1 MTSITQHIEALLFT
15 AGEAVTISDLK
26 QLLGVSEEDIKES
39 LQELSQSLEH
49 HGLSLIITDR
59 HAQLVTGEVTAEFLS
74 QFMQEGENEL
84 SKAAMETLSVIA
96 YRGPITRYD
105 VDTIRGVDSR
115 RMIRQL
121 LLRGLLQQIRTAGQ
135 ASKYDISEDALM
147 KLGITKKQDLPEF
160 SSLSLSQ
167 HIDRLLK
174 EEK

>member
-1 MTSITQHIEALLFT
+1 MTSISQHIEALLFT
-15 AGEAVTISDLK
+15 AGEAVTISDLA
-26 QLLGVSEEDIKES
+26 QLLAVSEEDIKKA
-39 LQELSQSLEH
+39 LQELSSCLTDHGISLV
-49 HGLSLIITDR
+49 ITDT
-59 HAQLVTGEVTAEFLS
+59 HAQLVTGEVVAEFLS

-96 YRGPITRYD
+96 YRGPISRYD

-135 ASKYDISEDALM
+135 ASTYDISENALM

-160 SSLSLSQ
+160 GTLSASE
-167 HIDRLLK
+167 HIERILK